1 MSIKKNN
8 SKKTGL
14 IASTIIHLIVFILLT
29 LPFMSLTYLDPPKQ
43 RAGGIS
49 LNLGESDDFSQS
61 IDNDEE
67 QKKNNEEQKKSNNT
81 NQKKTDSS
89 NNNTNSE
96 NNKNSNKNTNGPK
109 DHLVDNN
116 SSNPSAD
123 KSTYDDLYAKAQ
135 DKKNTKEEKN
145 SEQKEEENEEE
156 KEKGLRE
163 NGESSIGE
171 IRFSNGEYRSAIKR
185 VSPPGGTEVG
195 KIHVTIYVDS
205 NGEVISA
212 DINLDKKNITDP
224 DMQAECIKAAR
235 KTKFDPSN
243 ETEDPQRAEIEYNFD
258 VKKD

>member
-61 IDNDEE
+61 IDDDEE

-123 KSTYDDLYAKAQ
+123 KSTYDDLYDKAQ
-135 DKKNTKEEKN
+135 DKKTLKKKKIV
-145 SEQKEEENEEE
+145 SKKKNEEE

-224 DMQAECIKAAR
+224 DMQAECIKAAL

-243 ETEDPQRAEIEYNFD
+243 ETEDPQIAEIVYSFKFN
-258 VKKD
+258 KL

>member
-43 RAGGIS
+43 RTGGIS
-49 LNLGESDDFSQS
+49 LNLGESDDFPNQLMMMRSKNRIMKSKNSQ
-61 IDNDEE
+61 IT
-67 QKKNNEEQKKSNNT
+67 QTK
-81 NQKKTDSS
+81 KKTDSS
-89 NNNTNSE
+89 NNNTKSE

-123 KSTYDDLYAKAQ
+123 KNNMMIYMLKL
-135 DKKNTKEEKN
+135 KIKNTKEEKN

-156 KEKGLRE
+156 KETGFRE

-171 IRFSNGEYRSAIKR
+171 IRFNNGEYRSAIKR

-212 DINLDKKNITDP
+212 DINLEKKI
-224 DMQAECIKAAR
+224 
-235 KTKFDPSN
+235 
-243 ETEDPQRAEIEYNFD
+243 
-258 VKKD
+258 

>member
-43 RAGGIS
+43 RTGGIS

-61 IDNDEE
+61 IDDEE

-89 NNNTNSE
+89 NNNTKSE
-96 NNKNSNKNTNGPK
+96 NNKNLNKNTNGPK
-109 DHLVDNN
+109 NHLVDNN

-123 KSTYDDLYAKAQ
+123 KSTYDDLYAKA
-135 DKKNTKEEKN
+135 KEEKN

-156 KEKGLRE
+156 KETGFRE

-224 DMQAECIKAAR
+224 DMQAECIKAAL

-243 ETEDPQRAEIEYNFD
+243 ETEDPQSAEIEYNFD